1 MSDTPDTSGKRAS
14 RRFAPVPIETT
25 FSRYRKDEPQVI
37 AVVPTAPTAELTPSP
52 SPQSDLPPPTLWTL
66 DPTRLPLLAKEIEKR
81 HFAPQ
86 LIESSRRS
94 RRAGDV
100 GPATRPAD
108 KTDITPYHHHIYAP
122 KARKKHRKVQSLAR
136 RESCEEETAGHV
148 FETLA
153 REAEKRMLEE
163 AALAAYP
170 NSRARAGGAE
180 HFVIRESSDDDSSG
194 SYSRSRDKTLPH
206 VLHTTSHSRRD
217 SQIEDVGWALR
228 EMQEHH
234 EQLDK
239 IRAASVTSGSPYIAS
254 GNDTSAASATAATTP
269 DMGAVSLPRPIQLD
283 RISTIDLDQM
293 SMESPPN
300 DPIWTTTARQV
311 TQDSSIQP
319 IGESFMPY
327 IPEENIDLPGL
338 DDGYRGIPSYAQKSR
353 ETEDDVDDVDKDKLS
368 RQDAANLVP
377 STPRAIGDIAVI
389 EVAPNSSVDAKT
401 LPTDD
406 TAQTSSTVQQI
417 PTETG
422 FHGRN
427 VYAGYRNRDVFAS
440 DRDLHKLRKRSPP
453 MLGKELDFPQCASPK
468 HTKVEAEQSWTI
480 NACVEETHQDANGQH
495 GLWHGLCFSNDKN
508 QAVVPLERPALLE
521 TPFSPDMHDDAFA
534 KAFSLSDPG
543 TMYAEPLH
551 VRGTVSATTAA
562 AAAAAAAHGL
572 GHRHGFGL
580 SHKNQEPKGLRMLAG
595 LDERLRQEKAAAELE
610 ENIVTEFTDRFVT
623 QVYNYLSL
631 GYPSM
636 AWFYDDELSK
646 ISHISVD
653 ELEQDDASN
662 STDSLGPGSFNTCG
676 SRGGSSSGS
685 GSSSSYGSGAKG
697 HISLDEDDENGAG
710 YYNHDSCPRWRA
722 LKLYIYEWARQHP
735 DLNAISPLAWGMRE
749 RRGSWGV

>member
-1 MSDTPDTSGKRAS
+1 MSDTPVTAGKQPP

-25 FSRYRKDEPQVI
+25 FLRYRKGDPQINV
-37 AVVPTAPTAELTPSP
+37 VVPAVPTAELTPSP

-66 DPTRLPLLAKEIEKR
+66 DPIRLPLRAKMEKR

-100 GPATRPAD
+100 GPATKPTD

-122 KARKKHRKVQSLAR
+122 KTRKRHRKVQSLAR
-136 RESCEEETAGHV
+136 RESCEDETAGHV
-148 FETLA
+148 FEMLA
-153 REAEKRMLEE
+153 REAEKQMLEE

-194 SYSRSRDKTLPH
+194 SYSRSREKTIPR
-206 VLHTTSHSRRD
+206 VSKTSSHARRD
-217 SQIEDVGWALR
+217 SQSEDVGWAFR
-228 EMQEHH
+228 AMQEHH
-234 EQLDK
+234 ELLDK
-239 IRAASVTSGSPYIAS
+239 ARAASVTPASPDIAS
-254 GNDTSAASATAATTP
+254 GKETTATSATAVPTP
-269 DMGAVSLPRPIQLD
+269 DMSAMSPPRPIQLD

-311 TQDSSIQP
+311 TLDSAIQP

-327 IPEENIDLPGL
+327 ILEENIDLPGL
-338 DDGYRGIPSYAQKSR
+338 DDGYRGIPSYAQKPR
-353 ETEDDVDDVDKDKLS
+353 EVEDDLVDIPGHFLQK
-368 RQDAANLVP
+368 
-377 STPRAIGDIAVI
+377 
-389 EVAPNSSVDAKT
+389 DAKDLVSEAPPAT
-401 LPTDD
+401 GEASSSAAPVSSIDVVTK
-406 TAQTSSTVQQI
+406 TESAAQTSNTAQPI
-417 PTETG
+417 PAETG

-427 VYAGYRNRDVFAS
+427 VYAGYRNREIFAS
-440 DRDLHKLRKRSPP
+440 ERDLQQLRKRSPP
-453 MLGKELDFPQCASPK
+453 MLGKELEFAQCASPK

-480 NACVEETHQDANGQH
+480 NDRVEETRQDDNGQH
-495 GLWHGLCFSNDKN
+495 GLWHGLCFSNKKN
-508 QAVVPLERPALLE
+508 QAMVPIERPALLE
-521 TPFSPDMHDDAFA
+521 TPFALDVQEDAFA
-534 KAFSLSDPG
+534 HAFSLSIPG
-543 TMYAEPLH
+543 TVYAEPMH
-551 VRGTVSATTAA
+551 ADGTASATTASA
-562 AAAAAAAHGL
+562 AAAATVADHGSNNI
-572 GHRHGFGL
+572 HSHGFGL
-580 SHKNQEPKGLRMLAG
+580 SHNYQEPKGLHMLAG

-610 ENIVTEFTDRFVT
+610 ESIMAEFTDRFVT

-646 ISHISVD
+646 ISHITVD
-653 ELEQDDASN
+653 ELEQDDAST
-662 STDSLGPGSFNTCG
+662 SADSLGPGSFSTGG
-676 SRGGSSSGS
+676 SRGGSGS
-685 GSSSSYGSGAKG
+685 GSSSSNYSPGAKG